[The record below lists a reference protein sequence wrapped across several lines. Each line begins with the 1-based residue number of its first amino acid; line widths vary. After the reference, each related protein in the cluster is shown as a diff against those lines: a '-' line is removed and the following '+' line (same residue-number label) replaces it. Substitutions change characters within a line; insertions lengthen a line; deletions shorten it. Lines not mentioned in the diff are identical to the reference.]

1 MQTYKEGETMF
12 GPRGVPIEAGVCSM
26 GLVFNGTYGGGDDGF
41 MTYYD
46 NNSTVLGELGRTDAK
61 VGDLSLPNLWVSNL
75 CSGLKFSR
83 SEFADVTNRQASPT
97 TLPGERRV
105 LSFLVLWV

>member
-61 VGDLSLPNLWVSNL
+61 VGGPFATQFMGKQSLFRLEIL
-75 CSGLKFSR
+75 TIRIC
-83 SEFADVTNRQASPT
+83 
-97 TLPGERRV
+97 
-105 LSFLVLWV
+105 